1 MIILLYGLDSY
12 RRLKKLAEITEAYRS
27 KYTGLSHERF
37 DLAEEGSFPKFLDFV
52 TSRSMF
58 DPVKLVVL
66 DNIIASDA
74 PNELK
79 EILKTYAEIK
89 DTTVVV
95 NSETKP
101 PVKFKFLFEEPVQV
115 QEFPAPKEEGLD
127 SFIKKTASAHELKL
141 DEATVAHLA
150 AAFGSDTWALAT
162 EIERLALA
170 SNGAGTPTKTKDLI
184 EKKPTREY
192 YPLINSVKW
201 GRSRKERLVALERI
215 LSERRDE
222 PARVFNTLAY
232 RLKDEKEAKLF
243 ADYDVAVKSGK
254 LEYEE
259 ILLDLA
265 LGPDYFELGF

>member
-1 MIILLYGLDSY
+1 MIILLYGPDSY
-12 RRLKKLAEITEAYRS
+12 RRLKKLSEIVEAYRS
-27 KYTGLSHERF
+27 KYTGFSHERF
-37 DLAEEGSFPKFLDFV
+37 DLGEEDSFPKFLDFS

-58 DPVKLVVL
+58 DPVKLLVL
-66 DNIIASDA
+66 DNILASDA

-79 EILKTYAEIK
+79 EILKTYREIK
-89 DTTVVV
+89 DTTIVI
-95 NSETKP
+95 NLDNKP
-101 PVKFKFLFEEPVQV
+101 PVKLQFLLEKPVQV
-115 QEFPAPKEEGLD
+115 QEFPAPKEENLAG
-127 SFIKKTASAHELKL
+127 FIKKTAGAHGLKL
-141 DEATVAHLA
+141 DEETVAYLA
-150 AAFGSDTWALAT
+150 DSFGSDTWALAT
-162 EIERLALA
+162 EIERLALS
-170 SNGAGTPTKTKDLI
+170 SNGGAASAKEII
-184 EKKPTREY
+184 EKKPTKDY
-192 YPLINSVKW
+192 YPLINAVKW